1 MSYKQLELDEAN
13 SHKLI
18 TESQV
23 EYVCNFMTMPAKMW
37 RDAGFES
44 EVALEKM
51 IFPNGLEFDIKAR
64 KFGTEQISPSSLL
77 FHQKRA
83 LRAQI
88 MTYGVP
94 DTIRTYDLQFRKLT
108 LYPAELQAHIT
119 TRIY

>member
-1 MSYKQLELDEAN
+1 MSYKQLELDGAN

-18 TESQV
+18 TEFQV
-23 EYVCNFMTMPAKMW
+23 EYVCNFMTIPAKMW

-44 EVALEKM
+44 KVALERHE
-51 IFPNGLEFDIKAR
+51 NLELNKLA
-64 KFGTEQISPSSLL
+64 QSSLL

-108 LYPAELQAHIT
+108 LYPAELRAHI
-119 TRIY
+119 